1 MKNLKLNSFI
11 ILIATLF
18 VLFLVLKDDYK
29 NIISIITTMDIK
41 FVFIAIILY
50 IAYLFFHALVN
61 YLWVNEKEKLSLAQ
75 AFQHMIITQFFNGI
89 TPFST
94 GGQPMEIYMLKNH
107 GFRYTKATNVI
118 MQNFIVYQL
127 ALVIFGLFAVIYNFV
142 TGLLV
147 YKSILT
153 TLIILGFLINTMV
166 AVIMLLVATSKKF
179 TKSLLTIITKLGN
192 GLHFIKN
199 KDKFLAKWEERLE
212 DFHKCTREVKEKK
225 GMFVLGI
232 LLNLIS
238 LTCYYAIP
246 LFLVYSLHDYNSMT
260 FFTSI
265 VASAYVLIIGS
276 FVPIPG
282 ATGGI
287 EYGFLEIFSSFL
299 PTTSVRAIMIIWR
312 FITYYLGMIL
322 GGILFSFH
330 KEGDK
335 ECE

>member
-1 MKNLKLNSFI
+1 MKNLKRNSFI
-11 ILIATLF
+11 ILLVTLF

-29 NIISIITTMDIK
+29 NIIAIITTMDIK
-41 FVFIAIILY
+41 FVIIAVILY
-50 IAYLFFHALVN
+50 LAYLFFHTLVN
-61 YLWVNEKEKLSLAQ
+61 YLWVNEKEKLSLPQ
-75 AFQHMIITQFFNGI
+75 AFQHMVITQFFNGI

-127 ALVIFGLFAVIYNFV
+127 ALVIFGLFAVIYNFI
-142 TGLLV
+142 TGVLV
-147 YKSILT
+147 YKSVLT
-153 TLIILGFLINTMV
+153 TLIILGFLINTVV
-166 AVIMLLVATSKKF
+166 AVVMLFVATSKKF
-179 TKSLLTIITKLGN
+179 TKSLLNIITKLGN
-192 GLHFIKN
+192 SLHFIKN
-199 KDKFLAKWEERLE
+199 KEKFLAKWEERLE
-212 DFHKCTREVKEKK
+212 DFHDCTREVKEKK
-225 GMFVLGI
+225 GLFVLGI
-232 LLNLIS
+232 ILNLIS

-299 PTTSVRAIMIIWR
+299 STTSVRAVMIIWR